1 MESISEDEQ
10 SSSSLSNSY
19 ITQEEKNKKLI
30 TIGECSIFYLYL
42 LGATIC
48 QVISILIL
56 GGFEENIG
64 LFGFSPILNSY
75 SLMQSIYT
83 YIGYLIFSPIF
94 RCISK
99 RNERKVNIQ
108 RKSLLIHNDLT
119 KLNYKKLYLQI
130 FLVSFCFGFYSEI
143 LNILY
148 DQGFQLLNYWT
159 FETIFTFLLVRKYFE
174 VDIYKHHRFSIYFIV
189 ITCSIFLLVASLL
202 PESSGKEEQFNTYQN
217 INNKLGSYYYSI
229 IIIIF
234 FIFLSFIFAF
244 SRTFSKIL
252 MQIKSLSNFILIFAI
267 GINGLI
273 ISIISSII
281 LYYMHLENNI
291 LQYFIDLNNCEKD
304 YKFYLEIFLIT
315 PIFIFIQ
322 FMQLYFEILVIF
334 YLNPIY
340 ALAINNLTFGSTK
353 LVSFIANA
361 SANVIHFLFSEL
373 SEVFA
378 IIGYIFYLEILELN
392 FCGLSDNIKR
402 NIVSKGQNEFNKL
415 YIYKLRNT
423 HLFDIIEDEGE
434 KENTPESKKNL
445 EMAHNINDENE

>member
-1 MESISEDEQ
+1 
-10 SSSSLSNSY
+10 
-19 ITQEEKNKKLI
+19 
-30 TIGECSIFYLYL
+30 
-42 LGATIC
+42 
-48 QVISILIL
+48 
-56 GGFEENIG
+56 
-64 LFGFSPILNSY
+64 
-75 SLMQSIYT
+75 
-83 YIGYLIFSPIF
+83 
-94 RCISK
+94 
-99 RNERKVNIQ
+99 
-108 RKSLLIHNDLT
+108 
-119 KLNYKKLYLQI
+119 
-130 FLVSFCFGFYSEI
+130 
-143 LNILY
+143 
-148 DQGFQLLNYWT
+148 
-159 FETIFTFLLVRKYFE
+159 
-174 VDIYKHHRFSIYFIV
+174 
-189 ITCSIFLLVASLL
+189 
-202 PESSGKEEQFNTYQN
+202 
-217 INNKLGSYYYSI
+217 
-229 IIIIF
+229 
-234 FIFLSFIFAF
+234 
-244 SRTFSKIL
+244 
-252 MQIKSLSNFILIFAI
+252 
-267 GINGLI
+267 
-273 ISIISSII
+273 
-281 LYYMHLENNI
+281 MHLENNI